1 MQTFKYK
8 QKDKTQML
16 VEFHLK
22 MLYSVHKNKKAPAY
36 MLKSIL
42 ISLDKMEFNRL
53 LPEYRN
59 RALEIIKL
67 LKPNC
72 YQIMI
77 DIFALKNEVDFFIQ
91 LVATKMSE

>member
-1 MQTFKYK
+1 MGYAEN
-8 QKDKTQML
+8 TQNSMF

-42 ISLDKMEFNRL
+42 VSLDKIEFER
-53 LPEYRN
+53 EKYKS
-59 RALEIIKL
+59 RAQEMIKL

-72 YQIMI
+72 Y
-77 DIFALKNEVDFFIQ
+77 
-91 LVATKMSE
+91 

>member
-1 MQTFKYK
+1 
-8 QKDKTQML
+8 ML

-42 ISLDKMEFNRL
+42 ISLDKLEFD
-53 LPEYRN
+53 
-59 RALEIIKL
+59 RAKYLQRAKDFVKL

-77 DIFALKNEVDFFIQ
+77 DIFGMKEDLEFFSELAQAKMTNEKFREVVFI
-91 LVATKMSE
+91 VMMFP